1 MTAAIAVLPS
11 APRVGPRMSD
21 SVKSPLLS
29 AFRHLLQ
36 PLVRILLR
44 HGVAFGEF
52 ADVVKAV
59 YVEIARNEFSIPNK
73 PQSDSRI
80 AILTGLTRKEV
91 HRIRTTGPDFGSDSN
106 LSRVARVLQGWTQDP
121 EFVGPYGVPLEIPF
135 AGDLLSFSELVR
147 RYSGDM
153 PPRAML
159 DELIRVRAVLETPD
173 SYVRLLNRTYLPSP
187 LDPAGLERLGN
198 VVHYFVDTVDFN
210 LQKKRPGSG
219 RFERYAL
226 TLEGVSPNDFHSFD
240 ALVREK
246 GQEFLEL
253 LDNWLTSH
261 EVKGG
266 HKLPSSKAIKTGV
279 GVFHFLEKGS
289 HQDDDKR

>member
-1 MTAAIAVLPS
+1 
-11 APRVGPRMSD
+11 MSD

-52 ADVVKAV
+52 ADVIKAV
-59 YVEIARNEFSIPNK
+59 YVEIAQKEFSIPGK
-73 PQSDSRI
+73 PQSDSRV

-91 HRIRTTGPDFGSDSN
+91 HRIRTHGPDFGADSN
-106 LSRVARVLQGWTQDP
+106 LNRVARVLQGWTQDP

-135 AGDLLSFSELVR
+135 AGDLLSFTELVR

-173 SYVRLLNRTYLPSP
+173 NYVRLLNRTYLPSP

-198 VVHYFVDTVDFN
+198 VVHYFVDTVDYN
-210 LQKKRPGSG
+210 LQKKRPGTG

-226 TLEGVSPNDFHSFD
+226 TLEGLTPSDFRRFD
-240 ALVREK
+240 ELVREK

-253 LDNWLTSH
+253 LDNWLTSQ

-266 HKLPSSKAIKTGV
+266 HKLPSTKAIKTGV
-279 GVFHFLEKGS
+279 GVFHFLEKEDGS
-289 HQDDDKR
+289 D

>member
-1 MTAAIAVLPS
+1 MTAAVAVLQS
-11 APRVGPRMSD
+11 EPRFGPVMSD
-21 SVKSPLLS
+21 DVKSPLLS
-29 AFRHLLQ
+29 AFRHLLR
-36 PLVRILLR
+36 PLIRILLR
-44 HGVAFGEF
+44 HGVAFGEL
-52 ADVVKAV
+52 ADVIKAV
-59 YVEIARNEFSIPNK
+59 YVEIARREFSLPDK
-73 PQSDSRI
+73 PQSDSRV

-91 HRIRTTGPDFGSDSN
+91 HRIRTHGPNFDSDSN

-135 AGDLLSFSELVR
+135 SGDQGLSFTELVR

-198 VVHYFVDTVDFN
+198 VVHYFVDTVDHN
-210 LQKKRPGSG
+210 LQKKRQGLG

-226 TLEGVSPNDFHSFD
+226 TLEGLTPADFRRFD
-240 ALVREK
+240 DLVREK

-279 GVFHFLEKGS
+279 GVFHFLEQG
-289 HQDDDKR
+289 QDSDG